1 MLLCSLCV
9 GFGGRVVVAEVT
21 SGFLTVIC
29 LNSREATQ
37 LFNLLNDHPTL
48 MEDYPVLFGLVE
60 GLAD

>member
-1 MLLCSLCV
+1 M
-9 GFGGRVVVAEVT
+9 AEVT